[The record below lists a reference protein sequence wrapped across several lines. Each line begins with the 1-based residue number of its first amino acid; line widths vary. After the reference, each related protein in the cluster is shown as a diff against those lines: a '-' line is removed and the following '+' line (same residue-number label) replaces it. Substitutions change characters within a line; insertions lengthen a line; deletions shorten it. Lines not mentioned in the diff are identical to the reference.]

1 MFSLERLELITKKNP
16 LYLKTDIAD
25 MKDSNSLVTELA
37 KNYKLNPKTTRV
49 IINPN
54 FAIIYDVNDN
64 IINIGDL
71 LFNTKIEI
79 DEEVDITDKVM
90 MQINI
95 AINQI
100 KKDKEIDISSLD
112 ENQRKMYNS
121 SLNLEEKKSINKI
134 INNVLLVDKKN
145 LSNNIK
151 PILKNIK
158 ISIKDNQDILLQAN
172 KIDTKNNN
180 AFQLS
185 FDIID
190 NIFKRVE
197 KENIFYKDV
206 TLLQKDDNKKIIYGK
221 QIMDY
226 GNVVIITDGNPYLSL
241 EMILRNII
249 AGNTIVLVNN
259 GFMYGTN
266 NLIVNIVQSI
276 LENYK
281 VSKNL
286 IQLFITDDYKE
297 VLNNYANIDLVVCIG
312 NHELQRLIIRESKNK
327 VITSGY
333 ENFDLY
339 IEDTKHLD
347 FLNKIINTGLNV
359 NLYINK
365 DTNLDYDTA
374 IIVSDIDEA
383 IAQINYNGSRYSSAI
398 FTSSNF
404 NASKFIREVK
414 SSIVTVNTSPTIER
428 ICDIKQLD
436 LVYEKTI
443 IYPYEFNIE
452 KIVK

>member
-1 MFSLERLELITKKNP
+1 
-16 LYLKTDIAD
+16 
-25 MKDSNSLVTELA
+25 MKE
-37 KNYKLNPKTTRV
+37 
-49 IINPN
+49 
-54 FAIIYDVNDN
+54 ND
-64 IINIGDL
+64 
-71 LFNTKIEI
+71 
-79 DEEVDITDKVM
+79 
-90 MQINI
+90 
-95 AINQI
+95 
-100 KKDKEIDISSLD
+100 
-112 ENQRKMYNS
+112 
-121 SLNLEEKKSINKI
+121 INKI
-134 INNVLLVDKKN
+134 INNALLVDKKN
-145 LSNNIK
+145 LFDNIK

-266 NLIVNIVQSI
+266 NLIVNIVRSI

-339 IEDTKHLD
+339 IEDTKYLD

-443 IYPYEFNIE
+443 IYPYEFNLE
-452 KIVK
+452 KNS

>member
-1 MFSLERLELITKKNP
+1 
-16 LYLKTDIAD
+16 
-25 MKDSNSLVTELA
+25 MKE
-37 KNYKLNPKTTRV
+37 
-49 IINPN
+49 
-54 FAIIYDVNDN
+54 ND
-64 IINIGDL
+64 
-71 LFNTKIEI
+71 
-79 DEEVDITDKVM
+79 
-90 MQINI
+90 
-95 AINQI
+95 
-100 KKDKEIDISSLD
+100 
-112 ENQRKMYNS
+112 
-121 SLNLEEKKSINKI
+121 INKI
-134 INNVLLVDKKN
+134 INNALLVDKKN
-145 LSNNIK
+145 LSDNIK

-180 AFQLS
+180 SFQLS

-226 GNVVIITDGNPYLSL
+226 GNVVIITDGNLYLSL
-241 EMILRNII
+241 EMILRNIM
-249 AGNTIVLVNN
+249 AGNTIILVNN

-297 VLNNYANIDLVVCIG
+297 VLNNYANIDLVICIG

-452 KIVK
+452 KNS

>member
-1 MFSLERLELITKKNP
+1 
-16 LYLKTDIAD
+16 
-25 MKDSNSLVTELA
+25 MKE
-37 KNYKLNPKTTRV
+37 
-49 IINPN
+49 
-54 FAIIYDVNDN
+54 ND
-64 IINIGDL
+64 
-71 LFNTKIEI
+71 
-79 DEEVDITDKVM
+79 
-90 MQINI
+90 
-95 AINQI
+95 
-100 KKDKEIDISSLD
+100 
-112 ENQRKMYNS
+112 
-121 SLNLEEKKSINKI
+121 INKI
-134 INNVLLVDKKN
+134 INNALLLDKKA

-241 EMILRNII
+241 EMILRNIM
-249 AGNTIVLVNN
+249 AGNTIILVNN

-266 NLIVNIVQSI
+266 SLIVNIVQSI

-286 IQLFITDDYKE
+286 IQVFITDDYKE
-297 VLNNYANIDLVVCIG
+297 VLNNYANIDLVICIG
-312 NHELQRLIIRESKNK
+312 NHKLQRLIIRESKNK

-339 IEDTKHLD
+339 IEDTKHLV
-347 FLNKIINTGLNV
+347 FLNQIINTGLNV

-365 DTNLDYDTA
+365 DTKLDYDTA

-398 FTSSNF
+398 FTNSNF

-452 KIVK
+452 NNS

>member
-1 MFSLERLELITKKNP
+1 
-16 LYLKTDIAD
+16 
-25 MKDSNSLVTELA
+25 MKE
-37 KNYKLNPKTTRV
+37 
-49 IINPN
+49 
-54 FAIIYDVNDN
+54 ND
-64 IINIGDL
+64 
-71 LFNTKIEI
+71 
-79 DEEVDITDKVM
+79 
-90 MQINI
+90 
-95 AINQI
+95 
-100 KKDKEIDISSLD
+100 
-112 ENQRKMYNS
+112 
-121 SLNLEEKKSINKI
+121 INKI
-134 INNVLLVDKKN
+134 INNALLVDKKN
-145 LSNNIK
+145 LSDNIK

-241 EMILRNII
+241 EMILRNIM
-249 AGNTIVLVNN
+249 AGNTIILVNN

-276 LENYK
+276 LENYQ

-414 SSIVTVNTSPTIER
+414 SSTVTVNTSPNIER

>member
-1 MFSLERLELITKKNP
+1 
-16 LYLKTDIAD
+16 
-25 MKDSNSLVTELA
+25 MKE
-37 KNYKLNPKTTRV
+37 
-49 IINPN
+49 
-54 FAIIYDVNDN
+54 ND
-64 IINIGDL
+64 
-71 LFNTKIEI
+71 
-79 DEEVDITDKVM
+79 
-90 MQINI
+90 
-95 AINQI
+95 
-100 KKDKEIDISSLD
+100 
-112 ENQRKMYNS
+112 
-121 SLNLEEKKSINKI
+121 INKI
-134 INNVLLVDKKN
+134 INNALLVDKKN
-145 LSNNIK
+145 LFDNIK

-339 IEDTKHLD
+339 IEDTKYLD

-365 DTNLDYDTA
+365 DTNLHYDTA

-443 IYPYEFNIE
+443 IYPYEFNLE
-452 KIVK
+452 KNS

>member
-1 MFSLERLELITKKNP
+1 
-16 LYLKTDIAD
+16 
-25 MKDSNSLVTELA
+25 MKE
-37 KNYKLNPKTTRV
+37 
-49 IINPN
+49 
-54 FAIIYDVNDN
+54 ND
-64 IINIGDL
+64 
-71 LFNTKIEI
+71 
-79 DEEVDITDKVM
+79 
-90 MQINI
+90 
-95 AINQI
+95 
-100 KKDKEIDISSLD
+100 
-112 ENQRKMYNS
+112 
-121 SLNLEEKKSINKI
+121 INKI

-249 AGNTIVLVNN
+249 AGNTIILVNN

-266 NLIVNIVQSI
+266 NLTVNIVQSI

-312 NHELQRLIIRESKNK
+312 NHELQRLIIRESKNR

-374 IIVSDIDEA
+374 IIVSDIEEA

>member
-1 MFSLERLELITKKNP
+1 
-16 LYLKTDIAD
+16 
-25 MKDSNSLVTELA
+25 MKE
-37 KNYKLNPKTTRV
+37 
-49 IINPN
+49 
-54 FAIIYDVNDN
+54 ND
-64 IINIGDL
+64 
-71 LFNTKIEI
+71 
-79 DEEVDITDKVM
+79 
-90 MQINI
+90 
-95 AINQI
+95 
-100 KKDKEIDISSLD
+100 
-112 ENQRKMYNS
+112 
-121 SLNLEEKKSINKI
+121 INKI
-134 INNVLLVDKKN
+134 INNALLVDKKN
-145 LSNNIK
+145 LFDNIK

-158 ISIKDNQDILLQAN
+158 ISIKDNQDILLQ
-172 KIDTKNNN
+172 DTKNNN

-286 IQLFITDDYKE
+286 IQLFINDDYKE

-443 IYPYEFNIE
+443 IYPYEFNLE
-452 KIVK
+452 KNS

>member
-1 MFSLERLELITKKNP
+1 
-16 LYLKTDIAD
+16 
-25 MKDSNSLVTELA
+25 MKE
-37 KNYKLNPKTTRV
+37 
-49 IINPN
+49 
-54 FAIIYDVNDN
+54 ND
-64 IINIGDL
+64 
-71 LFNTKIEI
+71 
-79 DEEVDITDKVM
+79 
-90 MQINI
+90 
-95 AINQI
+95 
-100 KKDKEIDISSLD
+100 
-112 ENQRKMYNS
+112 
-121 SLNLEEKKSINKI
+121 INKI

-206 TLLQKDDNKKIIYGK
+206 ILLQKDDNKKIIYGK

-241 EMILRNII
+241 EMILRNIM
-249 AGNTIVLVNN
+249 AGNTIILVNN
-259 GFMYGTN
+259 GFMYGIN

-286 IQLFITDDYKE
+286 IQLFINDDYKE

-339 IEDTKHLD
+339 IEDTKYLD

-443 IYPYEFNIE
+443 IYPYEFNLE
-452 KIVK
+452 KNS

>member
-1 MFSLERLELITKKNP
+1 
-16 LYLKTDIAD
+16 
-25 MKDSNSLVTELA
+25 MKE
-37 KNYKLNPKTTRV
+37 
-49 IINPN
+49 
-54 FAIIYDVNDN
+54 ND
-64 IINIGDL
+64 
-71 LFNTKIEI
+71 
-79 DEEVDITDKVM
+79 
-90 MQINI
+90 
-95 AINQI
+95 
-100 KKDKEIDISSLD
+100 
-112 ENQRKMYNS
+112 
-121 SLNLEEKKSINKI
+121 INKI

-286 IQLFITDDYKE
+286 IQLFINDDYKE

-347 FLNKIINTGLNV
+347 FLNKIINTVLNV

-452 KIVK
+452 KKVK

>member
-1 MFSLERLELITKKNP
+1 
-16 LYLKTDIAD
+16 
-25 MKDSNSLVTELA
+25 MKE
-37 KNYKLNPKTTRV
+37 
-49 IINPN
+49 
-54 FAIIYDVNDN
+54 ND
-64 IINIGDL
+64 
-71 LFNTKIEI
+71 
-79 DEEVDITDKVM
+79 
-90 MQINI
+90 
-95 AINQI
+95 
-100 KKDKEIDISSLD
+100 
-112 ENQRKMYNS
+112 
-121 SLNLEEKKSINKI
+121 INKI
-134 INNVLLVDKKN
+134 INNALLVDKKN
-145 LSNNIK
+145 LSDNIK

-286 IQLFITDDYKE
+286 IQLFINDDYKE

-347 FLNKIINTGLNV
+347 FLNKIINTVLNV

-452 KIVK
+452 KNS

>member
-1 MFSLERLELITKKNP
+1 
-16 LYLKTDIAD
+16 
-25 MKDSNSLVTELA
+25 MKE
-37 KNYKLNPKTTRV
+37 
-49 IINPN
+49 
-54 FAIIYDVNDN
+54 ND
-64 IINIGDL
+64 
-71 LFNTKIEI
+71 
-79 DEEVDITDKVM
+79 
-90 MQINI
+90 
-95 AINQI
+95 
-100 KKDKEIDISSLD
+100 
-112 ENQRKMYNS
+112 
-121 SLNLEEKKSINKI
+121 INKI
-134 INNVLLVDKKN
+134 INNALLLDKKA

-206 TLLQKDDNKKIIYGK
+206 TLLQNDDNKKIIYGK

-241 EMILRNII
+241 EMILRNIM
-249 AGNTIVLVNN
+249 AGNTIILVNN

-297 VLNNYANIDLVVCIG
+297 VLNNYANIDLVICIG

-365 DTNLDYDTA
+365 DTSLDYDTA

-452 KIVK
+452 NNS

>member
-1 MFSLERLELITKKNP
+1 
-16 LYLKTDIAD
+16 
-25 MKDSNSLVTELA
+25 MKE
-37 KNYKLNPKTTRV
+37 
-49 IINPN
+49 
-54 FAIIYDVNDN
+54 ND
-64 IINIGDL
+64 
-71 LFNTKIEI
+71 
-79 DEEVDITDKVM
+79 
-90 MQINI
+90 
-95 AINQI
+95 
-100 KKDKEIDISSLD
+100 
-112 ENQRKMYNS
+112 
-121 SLNLEEKKSINKI
+121 INKI

-206 TLLQKDDNKKIIYGK
+206 ILLQKDDNKKIIYGK

-241 EMILRNII
+241 EMILRNIM
-249 AGNTIVLVNN
+249 AGNTIILVNN
-259 GFMYGTN
+259 GFMYGIN

-339 IEDTKHLD
+339 IEDTKYLD

-443 IYPYEFNIE
+443 IYPYEFNLE
-452 KIVK
+452 KNS

>member
-1 MFSLERLELITKKNP
+1 
-16 LYLKTDIAD
+16 
-25 MKDSNSLVTELA
+25 MKE
-37 KNYKLNPKTTRV
+37 
-49 IINPN
+49 
-54 FAIIYDVNDN
+54 ND
-64 IINIGDL
+64 
-71 LFNTKIEI
+71 
-79 DEEVDITDKVM
+79 
-90 MQINI
+90 
-95 AINQI
+95 
-100 KKDKEIDISSLD
+100 
-112 ENQRKMYNS
+112 
-121 SLNLEEKKSINKI
+121 INKI

-347 FLNKIINTGLNV
+347 FLNKIINTVLNV

-452 KIVK
+452 KNS

>member
-1 MFSLERLELITKKNP
+1 
-16 LYLKTDIAD
+16 
-25 MKDSNSLVTELA
+25 MKE
-37 KNYKLNPKTTRV
+37 
-49 IINPN
+49 
-54 FAIIYDVNDN
+54 ND
-64 IINIGDL
+64 
-71 LFNTKIEI
+71 
-79 DEEVDITDKVM
+79 
-90 MQINI
+90 
-95 AINQI
+95 
-100 KKDKEIDISSLD
+100 
-112 ENQRKMYNS
+112 
-121 SLNLEEKKSINKI
+121 INKI
-134 INNVLLVDKKN
+134 INNALLVDKKN
-145 LSNNIK
+145 LSDNIK

-206 TLLQKDDNKKIIYGK
+206 TLLEKDDNKKIIYGK

-339 IEDTKHLD
+339 IEDTKYLD

-443 IYPYEFNIE
+443 IYPYEFNLE
-452 KIVK
+452 KNS

>member
-1 MFSLERLELITKKNP
+1 
-16 LYLKTDIAD
+16 
-25 MKDSNSLVTELA
+25 MKE
-37 KNYKLNPKTTRV
+37 
-49 IINPN
+49 
-54 FAIIYDVNDN
+54 ND
-64 IINIGDL
+64 
-71 LFNTKIEI
+71 
-79 DEEVDITDKVM
+79 
-90 MQINI
+90 
-95 AINQI
+95 
-100 KKDKEIDISSLD
+100 
-112 ENQRKMYNS
+112 
-121 SLNLEEKKSINKI
+121 INKI
-134 INNVLLVDKKN
+134 INNALLVDKKN
-145 LSNNIK
+145 LFDNIK

-286 IQLFITDDYKE
+286 IQLFINDDYKE

-443 IYPYEFNIE
+443 IYPYEFNLE
-452 KIVK
+452 KNS

>member
-1 MFSLERLELITKKNP
+1 
-16 LYLKTDIAD
+16 
-25 MKDSNSLVTELA
+25 MKE
-37 KNYKLNPKTTRV
+37 
-49 IINPN
+49 
-54 FAIIYDVNDN
+54 ND
-64 IINIGDL
+64 
-71 LFNTKIEI
+71 
-79 DEEVDITDKVM
+79 
-90 MQINI
+90 
-95 AINQI
+95 
-100 KKDKEIDISSLD
+100 
-112 ENQRKMYNS
+112 
-121 SLNLEEKKSINKI
+121 INKI
-134 INNVLLVDKKN
+134 INNALLVDKKN
-145 LSNNIK
+145 LFDNIK

-241 EMILRNII
+241 EMILRNIM
-249 AGNTIVLVNN
+249 AGNTIILVNN

-339 IEDTKHLD
+339 IEDTKYLD

>member
-1 MFSLERLELITKKNP
+1 
-16 LYLKTDIAD
+16 
-25 MKDSNSLVTELA
+25 MKE
-37 KNYKLNPKTTRV
+37 
-49 IINPN
+49 
-54 FAIIYDVNDN
+54 ND
-64 IINIGDL
+64 
-71 LFNTKIEI
+71 
-79 DEEVDITDKVM
+79 
-90 MQINI
+90 
-95 AINQI
+95 
-100 KKDKEIDISSLD
+100 
-112 ENQRKMYNS
+112 
-121 SLNLEEKKSINKI
+121 INKI

-241 EMILRNII
+241 EMILRNIM
-249 AGNTIVLVNN
+249 AGNTIILVNN
-259 GFMYGTN
+259 GFMYGIN

-339 IEDTKHLD
+339 IEDTKYLD

-443 IYPYEFNIE
+443 IYPYEFNLE
-452 KIVK
+452 KNS

>member
-1 MFSLERLELITKKNP
+1 
-16 LYLKTDIAD
+16 
-25 MKDSNSLVTELA
+25 MKE
-37 KNYKLNPKTTRV
+37 
-49 IINPN
+49 
-54 FAIIYDVNDN
+54 ND
-64 IINIGDL
+64 
-71 LFNTKIEI
+71 
-79 DEEVDITDKVM
+79 
-90 MQINI
+90 
-95 AINQI
+95 
-100 KKDKEIDISSLD
+100 
-112 ENQRKMYNS
+112 
-121 SLNLEEKKSINKI
+121 INKI
-134 INNVLLVDKKN
+134 INNALLVDKKN
-145 LSNNIK
+145 LSDNIK

-226 GNVVIITDGNPYLSL
+226 GNVVIITDGNLYLSL
-241 EMILRNII
+241 EMILRNIM
-249 AGNTIVLVNN
+249 AGNTIILVNN

-297 VLNNYANIDLVVCIG
+297 VLNNYANIDLVICIG

-374 IIVSDIDEA
+374 IIVSDTDEA

-414 SSIVTVNTSPTIER
+414 SSIVTINTSPTIER

-452 KIVK
+452 KNS

>member
-1 MFSLERLELITKKNP
+1 
-16 LYLKTDIAD
+16 
-25 MKDSNSLVTELA
+25 MKE
-37 KNYKLNPKTTRV
+37 
-49 IINPN
+49 
-54 FAIIYDVNDN
+54 ND
-64 IINIGDL
+64 
-71 LFNTKIEI
+71 
-79 DEEVDITDKVM
+79 
-90 MQINI
+90 
-95 AINQI
+95 
-100 KKDKEIDISSLD
+100 
-112 ENQRKMYNS
+112 
-121 SLNLEEKKSINKI
+121 INKI

-452 KIVK
+452 KNS

>member
-1 MFSLERLELITKKNP
+1 
-16 LYLKTDIAD
+16 
-25 MKDSNSLVTELA
+25 MKE
-37 KNYKLNPKTTRV
+37 
-49 IINPN
+49 
-54 FAIIYDVNDN
+54 ND
-64 IINIGDL
+64 
-71 LFNTKIEI
+71 
-79 DEEVDITDKVM
+79 
-90 MQINI
+90 
-95 AINQI
+95 
-100 KKDKEIDISSLD
+100 
-112 ENQRKMYNS
+112 
-121 SLNLEEKKSINKI
+121 INKI
-134 INNVLLVDKKN
+134 INNALLVDKKN
-145 LSNNIK
+145 LFDNIK

-206 TLLQKDDNKKIIYGK
+206 ILLQKDDNKKIIYGK

-241 EMILRNII
+241 EMILRNIM
-249 AGNTIVLVNN
+249 AGNTIILVNN
-259 GFMYGTN
+259 GFMYGIN

-286 IQLFITDDYKE
+286 IQLFINDDYKE

>member
-1 MFSLERLELITKKNP
+1 
-16 LYLKTDIAD
+16 
-25 MKDSNSLVTELA
+25 MKE
-37 KNYKLNPKTTRV
+37 
-49 IINPN
+49 
-54 FAIIYDVNDN
+54 ND
-64 IINIGDL
+64 
-71 LFNTKIEI
+71 
-79 DEEVDITDKVM
+79 
-90 MQINI
+90 
-95 AINQI
+95 
-100 KKDKEIDISSLD
+100 
-112 ENQRKMYNS
+112 
-121 SLNLEEKKSINKI
+121 INKI
-134 INNVLLVDKKN
+134 INNALLVDKKN
-145 LSNNIK
+145 LFDNIK

-180 AFQLS
+180 AFPLS

-221 QIMDY
+221 QIMNY
-226 GNVVIITDGNPYLSL
+226 GNIVIITDGNPYLSL
-241 EMILRNII
+241 EMILRNIM
-249 AGNTIVLVNN
+249 AGNTIILVNN

-276 LENYK
+276 LENYQ

-398 FTSSNF
+398 FTSSKF

>member
-1 MFSLERLELITKKNP
+1 
-16 LYLKTDIAD
+16 
-25 MKDSNSLVTELA
+25 MKE
-37 KNYKLNPKTTRV
+37 
-49 IINPN
+49 
-54 FAIIYDVNDN
+54 ND
-64 IINIGDL
+64 
-71 LFNTKIEI
+71 
-79 DEEVDITDKVM
+79 
-90 MQINI
+90 
-95 AINQI
+95 
-100 KKDKEIDISSLD
+100 
-112 ENQRKMYNS
+112 
-121 SLNLEEKKSINKI
+121 INKI
-134 INNVLLVDKKN
+134 INNALLVDKKN
-145 LSNNIK
+145 LSDNIK

-241 EMILRNII
+241 EMILRNIM
-249 AGNTIVLVNN
+249 AGNTIILVNN

>member
-1 MFSLERLELITKKNP
+1 
-16 LYLKTDIAD
+16 
-25 MKDSNSLVTELA
+25 MKE
-37 KNYKLNPKTTRV
+37 
-49 IINPN
+49 
-54 FAIIYDVNDN
+54 ND
-64 IINIGDL
+64 
-71 LFNTKIEI
+71 
-79 DEEVDITDKVM
+79 
-90 MQINI
+90 
-95 AINQI
+95 
-100 KKDKEIDISSLD
+100 
-112 ENQRKMYNS
+112 
-121 SLNLEEKKSINKI
+121 INKI
-134 INNVLLVDKKN
+134 INNALLVDKKN
-145 LSNNIK
+145 LSDNIK

-249 AGNTIVLVNN
+249 AGNTIILVNN

-266 NLIVNIVQSI
+266 NLTVNIVQSI

-339 IEDTKHLD
+339 IEDTKYLD

>member
-1 MFSLERLELITKKNP
+1 
-16 LYLKTDIAD
+16 
-25 MKDSNSLVTELA
+25 MKE
-37 KNYKLNPKTTRV
+37 
-49 IINPN
+49 
-54 FAIIYDVNDN
+54 ND
-64 IINIGDL
+64 
-71 LFNTKIEI
+71 
-79 DEEVDITDKVM
+79 
-90 MQINI
+90 
-95 AINQI
+95 
-100 KKDKEIDISSLD
+100 
-112 ENQRKMYNS
+112 
-121 SLNLEEKKSINKI
+121 INKI
-134 INNVLLVDKKN
+134 INNALLVDKKN
-145 LSNNIK
+145 LSDNIK

-226 GNVVIITDGNPYLSL
+226 GNLVIITDGNPYLSL
-241 EMILRNII
+241 EMILRNIM
-249 AGNTIVLVNN
+249 AGNTIILVNN

-276 LENYK
+276 LENYQ

-297 VLNNYANIDLVVCIG
+297 ALNNYANIDLVVCIG

-365 DTNLDYDTA
+365 GTNLD
-374 IIVSDIDEA
+374 
-383 IAQINYNGSRYSSAI
+383 
-398 FTSSNF
+398 
-404 NASKFIREVK
+404 
-414 SSIVTVNTSPTIER
+414 
-428 ICDIKQLD
+428 
-436 LVYEKTI
+436 
-443 IYPYEFNIE
+443 
-452 KIVK
+452 

>member
-1 MFSLERLELITKKNP
+1 
-16 LYLKTDIAD
+16 
-25 MKDSNSLVTELA
+25 MKE
-37 KNYKLNPKTTRV
+37 
-49 IINPN
+49 
-54 FAIIYDVNDN
+54 ND
-64 IINIGDL
+64 
-71 LFNTKIEI
+71 
-79 DEEVDITDKVM
+79 
-90 MQINI
+90 
-95 AINQI
+95 
-100 KKDKEIDISSLD
+100 
-112 ENQRKMYNS
+112 
-121 SLNLEEKKSINKI
+121 INKI
-134 INNVLLVDKKN
+134 INNALLVDKKN
-145 LSNNIK
+145 LFDNIK

-249 AGNTIVLVNN
+249 AGNTIILVNN

-276 LENYK
+276 LENYQI
-281 VSKNL
+281 SKNL

-297 VLNNYANIDLVVCIG
+297 LLNNYANIDLVVCIG

-347 FLNKIINTGLNV
+347 FLNKIINTSLNV

-443 IYPYEFNIE
+443 IYPYEFNLE
-452 KIVK
+452 KNS

>member
-1 MFSLERLELITKKNP
+1 
-16 LYLKTDIAD
+16 
-25 MKDSNSLVTELA
+25 MKE
-37 KNYKLNPKTTRV
+37 
-49 IINPN
+49 
-54 FAIIYDVNDN
+54 ND
-64 IINIGDL
+64 
-71 LFNTKIEI
+71 
-79 DEEVDITDKVM
+79 
-90 MQINI
+90 
-95 AINQI
+95 
-100 KKDKEIDISSLD
+100 
-112 ENQRKMYNS
+112 
-121 SLNLEEKKSINKI
+121 INKI
-134 INNVLLVDKKN
+134 INNALLVDKKN
-145 LSNNIK
+145 LFDNIK

-180 AFQLS
+180 AFPLS

-241 EMILRNII
+241 EMILRNIM
-249 AGNTIVLVNN
+249 AGNTIILVNN

-276 LENYK
+276 LENYQ

-452 KIVK
+452 KNS

>member
-1 MFSLERLELITKKNP
+1 
-16 LYLKTDIAD
+16 
-25 MKDSNSLVTELA
+25 MKE
-37 KNYKLNPKTTRV
+37 
-49 IINPN
+49 
-54 FAIIYDVNDN
+54 ND
-64 IINIGDL
+64 
-71 LFNTKIEI
+71 
-79 DEEVDITDKVM
+79 
-90 MQINI
+90 
-95 AINQI
+95 
-100 KKDKEIDISSLD
+100 
-112 ENQRKMYNS
+112 
-121 SLNLEEKKSINKI
+121 INKI
-134 INNVLLVDKKN
+134 INNALLVDKKN
-145 LSNNIK
+145 LSDNIK

-206 TLLQKDDNKKIIYGK
+206 ILLQKDDNKKIIYGK

-241 EMILRNII
+241 EMILRNIM
-249 AGNTIVLVNN
+249 AGNTIILVNN
-259 GFMYGTN
+259 GFMYGIN

-286 IQLFITDDYKE
+286 IQLFINDDYKE

-347 FLNKIINTGLNV
+347 FLNKIINTVLNV

-452 KIVK
+452 KNS

>member
-1 MFSLERLELITKKNP
+1 
-16 LYLKTDIAD
+16 
-25 MKDSNSLVTELA
+25 MKE
-37 KNYKLNPKTTRV
+37 
-49 IINPN
+49 
-54 FAIIYDVNDN
+54 ND
-64 IINIGDL
+64 
-71 LFNTKIEI
+71 
-79 DEEVDITDKVM
+79 
-90 MQINI
+90 
-95 AINQI
+95 
-100 KKDKEIDISSLD
+100 
-112 ENQRKMYNS
+112 
-121 SLNLEEKKSINKI
+121 INKI
-134 INNVLLVDKKN
+134 INNALLVDKKN
-145 LSNNIK
+145 LFDNIK

-249 AGNTIVLVNN
+249 AGNTIILVNN

-339 IEDTKHLD
+339 IEDTKYLD

-443 IYPYEFNIE
+443 IYPYEFNLE
-452 KIVK
+452 KNS

>member
-1 MFSLERLELITKKNP
+1 
-16 LYLKTDIAD
+16 
-25 MKDSNSLVTELA
+25 MKE
-37 KNYKLNPKTTRV
+37 
-49 IINPN
+49 
-54 FAIIYDVNDN
+54 ND
-64 IINIGDL
+64 
-71 LFNTKIEI
+71 
-79 DEEVDITDKVM
+79 
-90 MQINI
+90 
-95 AINQI
+95 
-100 KKDKEIDISSLD
+100 
-112 ENQRKMYNS
+112 
-121 SLNLEEKKSINKI
+121 INKI
-134 INNVLLVDKKN
+134 INNALLVDKKN
-145 LSNNIK
+145 LFDNIK

-206 TLLQKDDNKKIIYGK
+206 ILLQKDDNKKIIYGK

-226 GNVVIITDGNPYLSL
+226 GNVVIIADGNPYTLIEIS
-241 EMILRNII
+241 LRNIV
-249 AGNTIVLVNN
+249 AGNTMILVND

-276 LENYK
+276 LENYQ

-443 IYPYEFNIE
+443 VYPYEFNIE
-452 KIVK
+452 KNS

>member
-1 MFSLERLELITKKNP
+1 
-16 LYLKTDIAD
+16 
-25 MKDSNSLVTELA
+25 MKE
-37 KNYKLNPKTTRV
+37 
-49 IINPN
+49 
-54 FAIIYDVNDN
+54 ND
-64 IINIGDL
+64 
-71 LFNTKIEI
+71 
-79 DEEVDITDKVM
+79 
-90 MQINI
+90 
-95 AINQI
+95 
-100 KKDKEIDISSLD
+100 
-112 ENQRKMYNS
+112 
-121 SLNLEEKKSINKI
+121 INKI

-241 EMILRNII
+241 EMILRNIM
-249 AGNTIVLVNN
+249 AGNTIILVNN

-339 IEDTKHLD
+339 IENTKHLD

-414 SSIVTVNTSPTIER
+414 SSIVTVNSSPTIER
-428 ICDIKQLD
+428 LLDIKQTD
-436 LVYEKTI
+436 LINEKTV
-443 IYPYEFNIE
+443 IYPNESNIENNGQINFNITN
-452 KIVK
+452 

>member
-1 MFSLERLELITKKNP
+1 
-16 LYLKTDIAD
+16 
-25 MKDSNSLVTELA
+25 MKE
-37 KNYKLNPKTTRV
+37 
-49 IINPN
+49 
-54 FAIIYDVNDN
+54 ND
-64 IINIGDL
+64 
-71 LFNTKIEI
+71 
-79 DEEVDITDKVM
+79 
-90 MQINI
+90 
-95 AINQI
+95 
-100 KKDKEIDISSLD
+100 
-112 ENQRKMYNS
+112 
-121 SLNLEEKKSINKI
+121 INKI
-134 INNVLLVDKKN
+134 INNALLVDKKN
-145 LSNNIK
+145 LSDNIK

-249 AGNTIVLVNN
+249 AGNTIILVNN

-266 NLIVNIVQSI
+266 NLTVNIVQSI

-339 IEDTKHLD
+339 IEDTKYLD

-443 IYPYEFNIE
+443 IYPYEFNLE
-452 KIVK
+452 KNS

>member
-1 MFSLERLELITKKNP
+1 
-16 LYLKTDIAD
+16 
-25 MKDSNSLVTELA
+25 MKE
-37 KNYKLNPKTTRV
+37 
-49 IINPN
+49 
-54 FAIIYDVNDN
+54 ND
-64 IINIGDL
+64 
-71 LFNTKIEI
+71 
-79 DEEVDITDKVM
+79 
-90 MQINI
+90 
-95 AINQI
+95 
-100 KKDKEIDISSLD
+100 
-112 ENQRKMYNS
+112 
-121 SLNLEEKKSINKI
+121 INKI
-134 INNVLLVDKKN
+134 INNALLVDKKN
-145 LSNNIK
+145 LFDNIK

-241 EMILRNII
+241 EMILRNIM
-249 AGNTIVLVNN
+249 AGNTIILVNN

-276 LENYK
+276 LENYQ

-414 SSIVTVNTSPTIER
+414 SSIVTVNTSPNIER

-452 KIVK
+452 KNS

>member
-1 MFSLERLELITKKNP
+1 
-16 LYLKTDIAD
+16 
-25 MKDSNSLVTELA
+25 MKE
-37 KNYKLNPKTTRV
+37 
-49 IINPN
+49 
-54 FAIIYDVNDN
+54 ND
-64 IINIGDL
+64 
-71 LFNTKIEI
+71 
-79 DEEVDITDKVM
+79 
-90 MQINI
+90 
-95 AINQI
+95 
-100 KKDKEIDISSLD
+100 
-112 ENQRKMYNS
+112 
-121 SLNLEEKKSINKI
+121 INKI
-134 INNVLLVDKKN
+134 INNALLVDKKN
-145 LSNNIK
+145 LFDNIK

-241 EMILRNII
+241 EMILRNIM
-249 AGNTIVLVNN
+249 AGNTIILVNN

-297 VLNNYANIDLVVCIG
+297 VLNNYANIDLVVFIG

>member
-1 MFSLERLELITKKNP
+1 
-16 LYLKTDIAD
+16 
-25 MKDSNSLVTELA
+25 MKE
-37 KNYKLNPKTTRV
+37 
-49 IINPN
+49 
-54 FAIIYDVNDN
+54 ND
-64 IINIGDL
+64 
-71 LFNTKIEI
+71 
-79 DEEVDITDKVM
+79 
-90 MQINI
+90 
-95 AINQI
+95 
-100 KKDKEIDISSLD
+100 
-112 ENQRKMYNS
+112 
-121 SLNLEEKKSINKI
+121 INKI

-297 VLNNYANIDLVVCIG
+297 VLNNYANIDLVICIG

-339 IEDTKHLD
+339 IENTKHLD

-452 KIVK
+452 KNS

>member
-1 MFSLERLELITKKNP
+1 
-16 LYLKTDIAD
+16 
-25 MKDSNSLVTELA
+25 MKE
-37 KNYKLNPKTTRV
+37 
-49 IINPN
+49 
-54 FAIIYDVNDN
+54 ND
-64 IINIGDL
+64 
-71 LFNTKIEI
+71 
-79 DEEVDITDKVM
+79 
-90 MQINI
+90 
-95 AINQI
+95 
-100 KKDKEIDISSLD
+100 
-112 ENQRKMYNS
+112 
-121 SLNLEEKKSINKI
+121 INKI
-134 INNVLLVDKKN
+134 INNALLVDKKN
-145 LSNNIK
+145 LFDNIK

-241 EMILRNII
+241 EMILRNIM
-249 AGNTIVLVNN
+249 AGNTIILVNN

-286 IQLFITDDYKE
+286 IQLFINDDYKE
-297 VLNNYANIDLVVCIG
+297 LLNNYANIDLVVCIG

-383 IAQINYNGSRYSSAI
+383 IAQINYNGSGYSSAI

-452 KIVK
+452 KNS

>member
-1 MFSLERLELITKKNP
+1 
-16 LYLKTDIAD
+16 
-25 MKDSNSLVTELA
+25 MKE
-37 KNYKLNPKTTRV
+37 
-49 IINPN
+49 
-54 FAIIYDVNDN
+54 ND
-64 IINIGDL
+64 
-71 LFNTKIEI
+71 
-79 DEEVDITDKVM
+79 
-90 MQINI
+90 
-95 AINQI
+95 
-100 KKDKEIDISSLD
+100 
-112 ENQRKMYNS
+112 
-121 SLNLEEKKSINKI
+121 INKI

-339 IEDTKHLD
+339 IEDTKYLD

-414 SSIVTVNTSPTIER
+414 SSIVTVNSSPTIER
-428 ICDIKQLD
+428 LLDIKQTD
-436 LVYEKTI
+436 LINEKTV
-443 IYPYEFNIE
+443 IYPNESNIE
-452 KIVK
+452 NNSQINFDINN

>member
-1 MFSLERLELITKKNP
+1 
-16 LYLKTDIAD
+16 
-25 MKDSNSLVTELA
+25 MKE
-37 KNYKLNPKTTRV
+37 
-49 IINPN
+49 
-54 FAIIYDVNDN
+54 ND
-64 IINIGDL
+64 
-71 LFNTKIEI
+71 
-79 DEEVDITDKVM
+79 
-90 MQINI
+90 
-95 AINQI
+95 
-100 KKDKEIDISSLD
+100 
-112 ENQRKMYNS
+112 
-121 SLNLEEKKSINKI
+121 INKI

-206 TLLQKDDNKKIIYGK
+206 ILLQKDDNKKIIYGK

-249 AGNTIVLVNN
+249 AGNTIILVNN
-259 GFMYGTN
+259 GFMYGIN

-339 IEDTKHLD
+339 IEDTKYLD

-443 IYPYEFNIE
+443 IYPYEFNLE
-452 KIVK
+452 KNS

>member
-1 MFSLERLELITKKNP
+1 
-16 LYLKTDIAD
+16 
-25 MKDSNSLVTELA
+25 MKE
-37 KNYKLNPKTTRV
+37 
-49 IINPN
+49 
-54 FAIIYDVNDN
+54 ND
-64 IINIGDL
+64 
-71 LFNTKIEI
+71 
-79 DEEVDITDKVM
+79 
-90 MQINI
+90 
-95 AINQI
+95 
-100 KKDKEIDISSLD
+100 
-112 ENQRKMYNS
+112 
-121 SLNLEEKKSINKI
+121 INKI
-134 INNVLLVDKKN
+134 INNALLLDKKA

-241 EMILRNII
+241 EMILRNIM
-249 AGNTIVLVNN
+249 AGNTIILVNN

-266 NLIVNIVQSI
+266 SLIVNIVQSI

-286 IQLFITDDYKE
+286 IQVFITDDYKE
-297 VLNNYANIDLVVCIG
+297 VLNNYANIDLVICIG
-312 NHELQRLIIRESKNK
+312 NHKLQRLIIRESKNK

-365 DTNLDYDTA
+365 DTKLDYDTA

-398 FTSSNF
+398 FTNSNF

-452 KIVK
+452 NNS